1 MSKQEERAEAEKLYI
16 KGASITEISERL
28 DIPAQ
33 TLYRWRKEAAD
44 NGEETDWDNAKEL
57 WNMSPAA
64 MTRIYLESIKH
75 WIIELKK
82 NPEKLADPKV
92 ADSMTKHIAAIKK
105 LDPGYS
111 YLGAILDL
119 IKVTNQ
125 YLNEHDPQLA
135 KKMLKVWPKVKEIL
149 EDYATTDG
157 IIV

>member
-16 KGASITEISERL
+16 KGSSVTEISDRL

-33 TLYRWRKEAAD
+33 TLYRWKKEAAESD
-44 NGEETDWDNAKEL
+44 ETDWDKAREL
-57 WNMSPAA
+57 WHMSPSE
-64 MTRIYLESIKH
+64 MTRIYLESIKF
-75 WIIELKK
+75 WIIDLKK

-125 YLNEHDPQLA
+125 YLNEHEPQLA